1 MCSNSVYAIS
11 VEGEIIP
18 FDQFSIC
25 MVLYYHISNYYSVG
39 IFWEFTFQMQTK
51 SYKRP
56 LEDNTAL
63 IVSSCNFFLSYTI
76 LHGASCD
83 EIRARLIRVYFPR
96 NHPFMATKNNNERK
110 IFSTNAIWLF
120 CLKLD
125 FLSQYHQINSSNS
138 RDEQNKKK
146 LLIYFN
152 LYPTFWHHNPIFY
165 HSNRQETIFMFYLN
179 QKCEGFLVTKV
190 KMFLDI

>member
-1 MCSNSVYAIS
+1 
-11 VEGEIIP
+11 
-18 FDQFSIC
+18 
-25 MVLYYHISNYYSVG
+25 
-39 IFWEFTFQMQTK
+39 MQTK

-110 IFSTNAIWLF
+110 IFSTNVIWLF

-179 QKCEGFLVTKV
+179 QKMWRLSRYKSENVSRYLIGRKSVCIRKSLSPQIWLTADVLCCTASILNLCAIA
-190 KMFLDI
+190 MDR

>member
-1 MCSNSVYAIS
+1 
-11 VEGEIIP
+11 
-18 FDQFSIC
+18 
-25 MVLYYHISNYYSVG
+25 
-39 IFWEFTFQMQTK
+39 MQTK
-51 SYKRP
+51 SYKCP

-76 LHGASCD
+76 LRGASCD
-83 EIRARLIRVYFPR
+83 EIRARLIRVYFPC
-96 NHPFMATKNNNERK
+96 NHPFMATKNNNKRK
-110 IFSTNAIWLF
+110 IFSISIILWLF

-125 FLSQYHQINSSNS
+125 FLSQYHQIIPAT
-138 RDEQNKKK
+138 REMNKIKIK

-152 LYPTFWHHNPIFY
+152 LYPTFWHHNPIFH

-179 QKCEGFLVTKV
+179 QKKCEGFLVTKV

>member
-1 MCSNSVYAIS
+1 
-11 VEGEIIP
+11 
-18 FDQFSIC
+18 
-25 MVLYYHISNYYSVG
+25 
-39 IFWEFTFQMQTK
+39 MQTK

-110 IFSTNAIWLF
+110 IFSTSIIWLF
-120 CLKLD
+120 CLK
-125 FLSQYHQINSSNS
+125 FSVTIPSNQFKQLE
-138 RDEQNKKK
+138 RWTTKK

-179 QKCEGFLVTKV
+179 QKMWRLSRYKSENVSRYLIGRKSVCIRKSLSPQIWLTADVLCCTASILNLCAIA
-190 KMFLDI
+190 MDR

>member
-1 MCSNSVYAIS
+1 
-11 VEGEIIP
+11 
-18 FDQFSIC
+18 
-25 MVLYYHISNYYSVG
+25 
-39 IFWEFTFQMQTK
+39 MQTK
-51 SYKRP
+51 TYKCP

-76 LHGASCD
+76 QCGASCD

-110 IFSTNAIWLF
+110 IFSTNVIWLF

-138 RDEQNKKK
+138 RDEQKKK
-146 LLIYFN
+146 ILIYFN
-152 LYPTFWHHNPIFY
+152 LYPTFWQHNPIFY
-165 HSNRQETIFMFYLN
+165 HSSRQQNYIYVLFEPKNVKAVSL
-179 QKCEGFLVTKV
+179 QKWKC
-190 KMFLDI
+190 DI